1 MPPASKNVDPSSLFR
16 SSGRTADEKSAKVE
30 EELNSGSWAKAVDK
44 RRGCCSRFWELLGSV
59 LMLEVLPKVYSGYRS
74 PLKESSVP
82 RIPEYATSAVLIRRA
97 EVEWAEQVKRGPKKA
112 SIFRVVWRLH
122 GAALTLSVL
131 CGVCQGV
138 VATVYKPLM
147 LKMIIEAVG
156 DESVGNET
164 VLGLAVALSCGIL
177 LEGMLQAHAKQIG
190 TGYVGSRFVTWAM
203 TLVHRKSM
211 RVSDAAV
218 QQSGLVASNIIGND
232 IIRLFEEWKWMVLL
246 PYVITSLIGGVCVL
260 AYTLGVASVFGFIVM
275 FGIVAANFYL
285 TEILKKIK
293 AQDFKCG
300 DKRVSLM
307 KEVLD
312 GIKAIKMMAWEYPF
326 QGDLNKARDNE
337 AKYVRKYRLYQ
348 VSSINLGRSS
358 PSLSAAFAILAVVYL
373 NREAVTAAN
382 LFVVLSSFLGLRLP
396 LIGIPSQ
403 SAILGNT
410 IVSFRRIKR
419 FLLLEDAQATERI
432 PEQSPNLLEMKDA
445 TFSWNTP
452 EVESN
457 EEKKSSK
464 KDVEDRAE
472 TPAEVFSLGNLNLT
486 VPKGKM
492 IAVIGRIG
500 SGKSSLINAAIGGM
514 HHIEG
519 EFRTT
524 EAIGY
529 VPQKAFVISGTI
541 KENIIM
547 DKAYD
552 EDLFDMV
559 VQAAALKVDLSLF
572 PKGKETEIGERG
584 QTLSG
589 GQKQRVCIAR
599 ALYAEPKLLVLVSQ
613 LLVCVV
619 NLVLVLGKVSL
630 LEYVTT
636 TIERSR

>member
-1 MPPASKNVDPSSLFR
+1 MSPSSQPGLTNEDKDKNKDKANLSFFR
-16 SSGRTADEKSAKVE
+16 TPSSARDAQSEKAE
-30 EELNSGSWAKAVDK
+30 EAVNSGSWAATQSKP
-44 RRGCCSRFWELLGSV
+44 RGCCSRFLKCLGSV
-59 LMLEVLPKVYSGYRS
+59 LMLEVLPKVSSGYRS

-82 RIPEYATSAVLIRRA
+82 RIPEYATSSVLIERA
-97 EVEWAEQVKRGPKKA
+97 EREWAEQVKRGPKKA
-112 SIFRVVWRLH
+112 SVFMVIWKLH
-122 GAALTLSVL
+122 GFALIASVL

-138 VATVYKPLM
+138 VSTVYKPLM
-147 LKMIIEAVG
+147 LKMLIEAVA
-156 DESVGNET
+156 DPAVSNDT
-164 VLGLAVALSCGIL
+164 VFVMAVALSFGIL
-177 LEGMLQAHAKQIG
+177 LEGVLQAHAKQLG

-246 PYVITSLIGGVCVL
+246 PYVVTSLIGGVCVL

-285 TEILKKIK
+285 TEVLKKIK
-293 AQDFKCG
+293 AKDFKCG
-300 DKRVSLM
+300 DTRVSLM

-326 QGDLNKARDNE
+326 QGDLNKARDTE
-337 AKYVRKYRLYQ
+337 AKYVRKYRLFQ

-373 NREAVTAAN
+373 NREAVTSAN

-419 FLLLEDAQATERI
+419 FLLLDDAQATELI
-432 PEQSPNLLEMKDA
+432 ADESPNLLEMNDA
-445 TFSWNTP
+445 TFRWNVAAEAVATKKKKVKNDVVEP
-452 EVESN
+452 EEA
-457 EEKKSSK
+457 EEG
-464 KDVEDRAE
+464 
-472 TPAEVFSLGNLNLT
+472 FSLCGVNIV

-514 HHIEG
+514 NHIMG

-524 EAIGY
+524 DAVGY

-541 KENIIM
+541 QENIIM
-547 DKAYD
+547 DKPYD
-552 EDLFDMV
+552 ADLFDRV
-559 VQAAALKVDLSLF
+559 VKAAALKVDLSLF
-572 PKGKETEIGERG
+572 PKGKATEIGERG

-599 ALYAEPKLLVLVSQ
+599 ALYAEPKLLVLVRATSFY
-613 LLVCVV
+613 
-619 NLVLVLGKVSL
+619 LGYRGVKCMF
-630 LEYVTT
+630 
-636 TIERSR
+636 IEG